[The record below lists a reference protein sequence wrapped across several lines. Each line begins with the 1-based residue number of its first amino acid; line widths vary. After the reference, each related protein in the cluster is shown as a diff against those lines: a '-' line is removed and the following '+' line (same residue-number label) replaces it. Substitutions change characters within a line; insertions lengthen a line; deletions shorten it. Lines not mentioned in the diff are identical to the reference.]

1 MSGIRLGRRR
11 HAVLLGVMVL
21 VGTGCVAQTQTEKD
35 KAAEQTV
42 PRPEW
47 RVGDRWVFQRTTLG
61 GVTTVVT
68 HQVMSAT
75 LEGYT
80 VRVLGLPAETTRQW
94 TPDLHLAQ
102 ETLGGRPPVRYDPPA
117 PYFNWPI
124 GLAKTWTQEFQYTD
138 GRNDGRYAN
147 TWKVAETIEPIDTV
161 AGRHYSLRI
170 ERWSGTQRLEAY
182 WYSPRVRYWVRL
194 EDYLRGFVEELVEY
208 RPWGSGAS

>member
-1 MSGIRLGRRR
+1 MSAARGGSARL
-11 HAVLLGVMVL
+11 AVLLGVL
-21 VGTGCVAQTQTEKD
+21 ILAGVGCATQREKE
-35 KAAEQTV
+35 KAEGEDVV

-61 GVTTVVT
+61 GVAVVVT
-68 HQVMSAT
+68 HQVVSAT

-80 VRVLGLPAETTRQW
+80 VRVLGLATETTRHW

-102 ETLGGRPPVRYDPPA
+102 EAQGGRPSVRYDPPA
-117 PYFNWPI
+117 PYFVWPI
-124 GLAKTWTQEFQYTD
+124 GPGKTWTQEFQYTD

-147 TWKVAETIEPIDTV
+147 IWKVAETIEPIDTV
-161 AGRHYSLRI
+161 AGRHYALRV

-194 EDYLRGFVEELVEY
+194 EDYLRGFVEELVEF